1 MFKENL
7 ENPIEILNRN
17 DELKNE
23 GAAVLEAMKIEKTEN
38 GYLSEI
44 DEGRI
49 EEASEIMAE
58 IFDNDV
64 ISNWSELSNEEKA
77 EKFTEYQT
85 RLGEAWGI
93 EAKGV
98 IFENMERDDG
108 IVTYGYNSGDGYI
121 HINEKFLDD
130 PTQLKE
136 MLDTTTH
143 EMRHQFQVEVL
154 RRPQDFKDIPKLT
167 KLQWYYNFTHYKST
181 DEYSFR
187 AYARQGIEVD
197 ARKTAEDVLNRY
209 INKIQ

>member
-49 EEASEIMAE
+49 EAASDIMYE
-58 IFDNDV
+58 IFDKEV
-64 ISNWSELSNEEKA
+64 VVNWSELSHEEKA
-77 EKFTEYQT
+77 EKFSEYQT
-85 RLGEAWGI
+85 KLGEAWGI

-98 IFENMERDDG
+98 IFENMDRDDNY
-108 IVTYGYNSGDGYI
+108 ISYGYNSGDGYI
-121 HINEKFLDD
+121 HINERLLDD
-130 PTQLKE
+130 PTQFKE
-136 MLDTTTH
+136 LLDTTTH
-143 EMRHQFQVEVL
+143 EMRHQFQKEVIL
-154 RRPQDFKDIPKLT
+154 RPQDFKDIPKLT
-167 KLQWYYNFTHYKST
+167 KMQWYYNFANYKST

-197 ARKTAEDVLNRY
+197 ARKTAEAVLNRY
-209 INKIQ
+209 IDKIQ